1 MIGLFIV
8 HSKFDLKEQFYKGK
22 NAMRKAIREDYAS
35 NSGSR
40 KRRDD
45 YSSTGYGDQYRETG
59 QSHEETRESRT
70 SGGYAESTPGSMSGA
85 FIAQLVQ
92 GIELEESIGSP
103 LIFAGL
109 SIGSLLIAS
118 LLSFGEYCL
127 VKKSG
132 EVQFDT
138 VLLNSS

>member
-59 QSHEETRESRT
+59 QPHEETRESRT
-70 SGGYAESTPGSMSGA
+70 SGGYAESTLDSIPLA
-85 FIAQLVQ
+85 FISQLVQ
-92 GIELEESIGSP
+92 SIELEESIGSP

-132 EVQFDT
+132 EVQYDSM
-138 VLLNSS
+138 LLS